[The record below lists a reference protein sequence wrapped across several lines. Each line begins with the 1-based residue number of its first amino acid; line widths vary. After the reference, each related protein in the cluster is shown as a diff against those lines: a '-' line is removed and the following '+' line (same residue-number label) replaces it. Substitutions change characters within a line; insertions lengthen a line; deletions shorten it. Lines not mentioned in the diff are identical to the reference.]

1 MVHGLPSS
9 EMAAHTPSNEFKN
22 FAPLDRYRL
31 EGASSLSEWTARSSF
46 LSTEFTPGRRAWYSE
61 PIEIVPAVLCS
72 PLESLD
78 SALTT
83 YFTSPGSR
91 KQTLAVLLGPSFAE
105 YSLRLVPNPIIP
117 PKWRWQARFS
127 VMGFKKITRTVP

>member
-1 MVHGLPSS
+1 MNRLGAEDPRSIVHGLPSS
-9 EMAAHTPSNEFKN
+9 ELTAHTPSNSLKTLPSLDQYHLER
-22 FAPLDRYRL
+22 ASPLPYCTARTP
-31 EGASSLSEWTARSSF
+31 SLSS
-46 LSTEFTPGRRAWYSE
+46 EFTPGRRAWYSE

-83 YFTSPGSR
+83 YFTSPRSR
-91 KQTLAVLLGPSFAE
+91 KHTLAVLLGTSFAE

-117 PKWRWQARFS
+117 PKWRWQAR
-127 VMGFKKITRTVP
+127 